1 MRKGGAGLHNVL
13 RQQTLWLPL
22 AVLAA
27 CASVAEQRNPSPRP
41 VAITSPTDNRC
52 LRVEFQPARTN
63 LHIRERLAGKFVLT
77 ALCSGLRLYPSST
90 FSRDLFLTA
99 WNDATRL
106 KVKPLVPP
114 YPAAPGPPAA
124 LDQYVRLEKGA
135 SHSFYVS
142 EPADT
147 LFSGPGRYTLVAD
160 YIPRLTKQLVP
171 STDIITSE
179 DGPFNR
185 SKVTITVIE

>member
-1 MRKGGAGLHNVL
+1 LYSVL
-13 RQQTLWLPL
+13 KQLTLWLPL
-22 AVLAA
+22 AALIA
-27 CASVAEQRNPSPRP
+27 CASVAEQGVSSPGP
-41 VAITSPTDNRC
+41 VAIASPADNPC
-52 LRVEFQPARTN
+52 LRVEFQPDRTSLN
-63 LHIRERLAGKFVLT
+63 IRERFEGRFVLT

-90 FSRDLFLTA
+90 FTRELFLTA
-99 WNDATRL
+99 WNDTTRL

-124 LDQYVRLEKGA
+124 LDEYVRLEKGA

-160 YIPRLTKQLVP
+160 YIPRLTKPLVP
-171 STDIITSE
+171 SNDIVTSE

-185 SKVTITVIE
+185 SKVAIVVTD